1 VHFLAIANDTLFIY
15 YALSNVIY
23 LGLLIVA
30 IVKNV
35 RHRHRL
41 GSQRLEL
48 VKASPFTPPITL
60 IVPAHNEER
69 SIVGSV
75 GALLG
80 LDYPCIEVIVVND
93 GSDDATMEKL
103 RQAYQLQTA
112 RILYIADIATA
123 PLHAIYRSRVDPRL
137 FVVDKEA
144 AGCKAD
150 AINAGINTATSPYIC
165 VVDADSILEKE
176 SLIRIMAGVFA
187 DPGRVMA
194 VGGIVR
200 VLNGSRVVNNQIEEV
215 RLPKSPIEVMQVIE
229 YLRAFLVGR
238 EGWACFN
245 MLPIISGAFGV
256 FQRDLVLQVGGFRT
270 HAVGEDLDLVIRM
283 HRRLHEDHRSY
294 HIDFIP
300 DPTCWTEVPTDL
312 KSLARQRARWHKG
325 LIDTLWPNRDMLFR
339 ARYGRVGWLVLPYMW
354 IFRILRAHHR
364 GRRIYHHHPRIYHH
378 HPRLDLRRAEQVI
391 LPAIPVVRLRLRNA
405 DFHRFGTARRNDL
418 PPLQRLARGCPPA
431 NLLPLRTLPLPPTH
445 DGLAPPR
452 RLAVPPR
459 RPAMAINDKSRN
471 LHQPSRLTRDLAD
484 KVRVFGLAQPFQRRA
499 LTVGLETGLTQHSL
513 IA

>member
-1 VHFLAIANDTLFIY
+1 MHFLAISNDTLFIY
-15 YALSNVIY
+15 YVLSNVIY

-30 IVKNV
+30 IVRNV

-60 IVPAHNEER
+60 IVPAHNEEG

-80 LDYPCIEVIVVND
+80 LEYPRLEVIVVND
-93 GSDDATMEKL
+93 GSDDATMERL

-123 PLHAIYRSRVDPRL
+123 PLHAIYRSRLDPRL
-137 FVVDKEA
+137 FVLDKEA

-150 AINAGINTATSPYIC
+150 AINAGINAATSPYIC

-238 EGWACFN
+238 EAWAGFN

-283 HRRLHEDHRSY
+283 HRRLREESRPY
-294 HIDFIP
+294 QIDFIP
-300 DPTCWTEVPTDL
+300 DPTCWTEVPTDF

-325 LIDTLWPNRDMLFR
+325 LIDALWPNRDMLFR

-354 IFRILRAHHR
+354 IFEFFAPLIEVVGYSTIILALISGVLSKSFFLQFLLFGYAFATLISIGSVLLEEMTFRRYSDWREVARLLIYCLFEHFPYRQLTMIWRLQGIWQYLR
-364 GRRIYHHHPRIYHH
+364 G
-378 HPRLDLRRAEQVI
+378 DLQWRSLKRVGI
-391 LPAIPVVRLRLRNA
+391 STDPVA
-405 DFHRFGTARRNDL
+405 
-418 PPLQRLARGCPPA
+418 
-431 NLLPLRTLPLPPTH
+431 
-445 DGLAPPR
+445 
-452 RLAVPPR
+452 
-459 RPAMAINDKSRN
+459 
-471 LHQPSRLTRDLAD
+471 
-484 KVRVFGLAQPFQRRA
+484 
-499 LTVGLETGLTQHSL
+499 
-513 IA
+513 

>member
-1 VHFLAIANDTLFIY
+1 MHFLAISNDTLFIY

-80 LDYPCIEVIVVND
+80 LEYPSLEVIVVND

-103 RQAYQLQTA
+103 GQAYQLQTA
-112 RILYIADIATA
+112 RILYIADIETA
-123 PLHAIYRSRVDPRL
+123 PLHAIYRSRLDPRL
-137 FVVDKEA
+137 FVLDKEA

-150 AINAGINTATSPYIC
+150 AINAGINAATSPYIC

-187 DPGRVMA
+187 DPGRVVA

-238 EGWACFN
+238 EAWA
-245 MLPIISGAFGV
+245 
-256 FQRDLVLQVGGFRT
+256 
-270 HAVGEDLDLVIRM
+270 
-283 HRRLHEDHRSY
+283 
-294 HIDFIP
+294 
-300 DPTCWTEVPTDL
+300 
-312 KSLARQRARWHKG
+312 G
-325 LIDTLWPNRDMLFR
+325 L
-339 ARYGRVGWLVLPYMW
+339 
-354 IFRILRAHHR
+354 
-364 GRRIYHHHPRIYHH
+364 
-378 HPRLDLRRAEQVI
+378 
-391 LPAIPVVRLRLRNA
+391 
-405 DFHRFGTARRNDL
+405 
-418 PPLQRLARGCPPA
+418 
-431 NLLPLRTLPLPPTH
+431 
-445 DGLAPPR
+445 
-452 RLAVPPR
+452 
-459 RPAMAINDKSRN
+459 
-471 LHQPSRLTRDLAD
+471 
-484 KVRVFGLAQPFQRRA
+484 
-499 LTVGLETGLTQHSL
+499 
-513 IA
+513 